1 MERYKDNVS
10 ECHLSKLVLR
20 PSPLSLS
27 HFEGPPYR
35 IFFSRCTYLWG
46 GGGYTPSSRVA
57 LSYET
62 ILTYSPLNTTIS
74 TVRVLVGYC
83 RTHRKF
89 SWGCAVKA
97 AARYL
102 NINFMRHFLQRTF
115 DSEND
120 KLSKF
125 SKIAT
130 KIQLLSDNC
139 ERTWFFYNILSIS
152 SQLVMK
158 FKPFTKITYL

>member
-1 MERYKDNVS
+1 MCPNVT
-10 ECHLSKLVLR
+10 CLR
-20 PSPLSLS
+20 WFYTPPPLS
-27 HFEGPPYR
+27 PYPTLR
-35 IFFSRCTYLWG
+35 VPLTVYFLADVHTYG
-46 GGGYTPSSRVA
+46 GGVHPIHQSSVELWNYSYL
-57 LSYET
+57 LSTKHYY
-62 ILTYSPLNTTIS
+62 IYGQS
-74 TVRVLVGYC
+74 TVGYC

-152 SQLVMK
+152 SQLVMN

>member
-1 MERYKDNVS
+1 M
-10 ECHLSKLVLR
+10 
-20 PSPLSLS
+20 
-27 HFEGPPYR
+27 
-35 IFFSRCTYLWG
+35 G
-46 GGGYTPSSRVA
+46 GGVHPIHQSSVELWNYSYL
-57 LSYET
+57 LSTEHYY
-62 ILTYSPLNTTIS
+62 IYGQS
-74 TVRVLVGYC
+74 TAGYC

-125 SKIAT
+125 SKITT

-152 SQLVMK
+152 SQLVMN